1 LAGSCSE
8 LLLPIIAKFGVLEQ
22 THSVRLLSNF
32 VSIGFFCRLLA
43 AKKKQN
49 FGVFW
54 TSAFSGVVTWRQSEK
69 AEHNA
74 QLQAFSYQT
83 VSK

>member
-1 LAGSCSE
+1 
-8 LLLPIIAKFGVLEQ
+8 VLEQ
-22 THSVRLLSNF
+22 TRSVRLVAKFHLDRFFLSP
-32 VSIGFFCRLLA
+32 SGRE
-43 AKKKQN
+43 KEQN

-69 AEHNA
+69 AKHNA

-83 VSK
+83 ASK